1 MPKIVDREA
10 MQAAICEGA
19 RKTFIAYGYHGTPLD
34 KVAEEIGIAKGT
46 IYLYFK
52 TKQALA
58 DALGALYFEGMSDAL
73 KALPRAESLEE
84 FLGQLVTWVD
94 VSEDQAA
101 FVPLFFEM
109 SGPSLAKQAYTG
121 RMAHVWSEA
130 ADLFAGTLSYLQ
142 TRKMVLYD
150 VDTARMGRVL
160 VSMMDGIILHR
171 SLFAISAED
180 SRAMAKELM
189 QTLHR
194 GLAP

>member
-1 MPKIVDREA
+1 MPKIVDRDA

-19 RKTFIAYGYHGTPLD
+19 RKTFIAHGYHGTPLD

-58 DALGALYFEGMSDAL
+58 DALGTLYFEAMSDGL
-73 KALPRAESLEE
+73 KALPRQENLDA
-84 FLGQLVTWVD
+84 FLGQLVEWTD

-109 SGPSLAKQAYTG
+109 SGPSLAKQAYAG
-121 RMAHVWSEA
+121 RMADVWSEA

-142 TRKMVLYD
+142 TKKMVRDDL
-150 VDTARMGRVL
+150 DTARMGRVL

-171 SLFAISAED
+171 SLFTISAED
-180 SRAMAKELM
+180 SRAMAEELM
-189 QTLHR
+189 QTLHP
-194 GLAP
+194 GLLP